1 MTEYSENGGVQL
13 PYGTGMLAVTWPFGH
28 ITIKQDVV
36 VLSIDTQIF
45 FHKEVSIPFDK
56 ISYIEQKRY
65 VPFFADGIKIVMH
78 DMTPEWAY
86 FWSLR
91 SSSNI
96 SRELQSRGAP
106 IR

>member
-13 PYGTGMLAVTWPFGH
+13 PYGPGMLAVTWPFGN
-28 ITIKQDVV
+28 ITIKQDSV
-36 VLSIDTQIF
+36 VLAISTTRF
-45 FHKEVSIPFDK
+45 FRREVSIPFDK
-56 ISYIEQKRY
+56 ISYVEQKRY

-91 SSSNI
+91 SSSHI
-96 SRELQSRGAP
+96 IRELQSRGAP